1 MPGVLVR
8 EADGEGRLEGLADGD
23 LLNFVDTMGM
33 LAMFTPPLEMRNCAE
48 LVVRRTATG
57 RVGGCSGARVRQTYV
72 MLCCTVTREAA
83 HVERCGPRPHV

>member
-33 LAMFTPPLEMRNCAE
+33 LAMLTPPLEMRNCTE
-48 LVVRRTATG
+48 VVVRRTATG
-57 RVGGCSGARVRQTYV
+57 GWVGAVGLECVRHT
-72 MLCCTVTREAA
+72 
-83 HVERCGPRPHV
+83 